1 MFNKKVKK
9 ILFKL
14 NYWIQRYLQKK
25 FFSSQAWFELSQ
37 LEAQKIFSSQAWLE
51 LSQLEAQKIFSSQ
64 AWLELSWL
72 EAQKKF
78 QAGSAWLEPSYI
90 RLSSSQAEFSSK

>member
-1 MFNKKVKK
+1 MFNKKIKK

-25 FFSSQAWFELSQ
+25 FFSSQAWLKLSQ
-37 LEAQKIFSSQAWLE
+37 LK
-51 LSQLEAQKIFSSQ
+51 AQKIFSSQ

-72 EAQKKF
+72 KAQKKF
-78 QAGSAWLEPSYI
+78 QA
-90 RLSSSQAEFSSK
+90 EFSSKQANLKLA

>member
-1 MFNKKVKK
+1 MFNKKIKK

-25 FFSSQAWFELSQ
+25 FFSSQAW
-37 LEAQKIFSSQAWLE
+37 
-51 LSQLEAQKIFSSQ
+51 
-64 AWLELSWL
+64 LELSWL

-78 QAGSAWLEPSYI
+78 QA
-90 RLSSSQAEFSSK
+90 EFSSKQAKLELA

>member
-1 MFNKKVKK
+1 MFNKKIKK

-25 FFSSQAWFELSQ
+25 FFSSQAW
-37 LEAQKIFSSQAWLE
+37 LE
-51 LSQLEAQKIFSSQ
+51 LSRLEAQKIFSSQ

-90 RLSSSQAEFSSK
+90 RLSSSQAEFSSKQAKLELA